1 VDKKTEYIVLAFI
14 GVVICDKLIFPSKPI
29 TQIKYVTNTEVKT
42 EVHTVYVETKKANVA
57 TKSITEKIDS
67 HGSVVERTTT
77 NTVDLSVTNLNLGV
91 DTKIHATSST
101 EQVIKERNESWLL
114 GFSLRQRNPSSLE
127 NWEIVAGY
135 RTLGNIWLFS
145 SVNLGHL
152 VDKPISAFSVGLLLT
167 L

>member
-1 VDKKTEYIVLAFI
+1 VKAYVIPVVTCAI
-14 GVVICDKLIFPSKPI
+14 GFTVAKLTMKPI
-29 TQIKYVTNTEVKT
+29 TEVKYVTKT
-42 EVHTVYVETKKANVA
+42 EVVEKVQKVYVEAKSNNVK
-57 TKSITEKIDS
+57 TVKVSEVLTPSGQVITRD
-67 HGSVVERTTT
+67 TTT
-77 NTVDLSVTNLNLGV
+77 TVDLSTSKFNLGV
-91 DTKIHATSST
+91 DTKIYATSST
-101 EQVIKERNESWLL
+101 EQVIKERNDSWLL
-114 GFSLRQRNPSSLE
+114 GFSLSQINPSSLE